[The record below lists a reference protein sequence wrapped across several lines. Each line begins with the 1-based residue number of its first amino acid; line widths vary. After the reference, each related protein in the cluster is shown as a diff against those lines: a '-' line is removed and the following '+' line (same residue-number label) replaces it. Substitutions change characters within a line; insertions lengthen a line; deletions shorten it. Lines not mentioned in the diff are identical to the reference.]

1 MSGNA
6 EYLLAGT
13 GVGPAKLAKA
23 TKLGVRMLSEEE
35 FERMIGER
43 HDEAVVQPTLF

>member
-1 MSGNA
+1 MTWEQIRELHAAGFELGNHTLTHA
-6 EYLLAGT
+6 
-13 GVGPAKLAKA
+13 
-23 TKLGVRMLSEEE
+23 GVRELSEEE